1 MPDRPASTG
10 RKERRRKRP
19 ERSLRARILR
29 VVGGVLICLM
39 LLMGAAALLTRTA
52 LCKVWLLPTI
62 GSAMGVT
69 VEAGHARVLADGT
82 VVLED
87 AAFILPGIDGEAARF
102 LEVDRLE
109 VDPDL
114 SRPGIPI
121 SRMRLDG
128 ALLRISQDA
137 TADRVNLQFLEI
149 PGSGGGSGRRAT
161 APPRI
166 DLRSGVVQ
174 FGEHDAGGF
183 RVLKQMSV
191 RGEIVPSRDPGAVQD
206 AWSIALYQVDPSD
219 PDHAIEDGISVGG
232 TIDQD
237 GVRLTMERASLAD
250 WPAAAVPSR
259 HRGVFEMLALEGE
272 IERTF
277 LEFQWEGT
285 VAAGMEVR
293 NVALTLPFERREPRD
308 GGGEAGGESGA
319 GPGAG
324 PGAASDGEGGMVR
337 LTRSGGT
344 ILFTGGGVE
353 ATLEGWVEDLPYH
366 VELEYQG
373 LSGDSPFTCE
383 LTTDEF
389 RLSER
394 PRLLPFMPHE
404 VAERLAD
411 FQNPTGIVSAQVL
424 VERGGAT
431 PEGEAATTFSGR
443 IRVRDGRAAFKI
455 FPYPFE
461 QMEADV
467 FFDETQVRIDSI
479 TGESASGARLVASG
493 LVTPLGEEAEVTIR
507 VVVTGA
513 RLDDAMLASMDADQA
528 ALLRSIFSRER
539 LGSLTE
545 AGLVLTP
552 GGRDDRMAERD
563 AANRRLAELSA
574 VSGPAAREEAREVRR
589 RLSEA
594 ERALRRPEF
603 AFGGEANVNVLVHR
617 ERGLVSRWSTRVEIG
632 LPRAGLLPEAFPLP
646 IVARGVRVLIENDEL
661 RLTQG
666 TFAPVSGGTAEIEAR
681 VTMPSRRSDGSR
693 GQGSIVPHLAIQAS
707 DVPLDELLAYAI
719 GHVGGVGA
727 GGTDVP
733 AWTTGLQ
740 AAARGG
746 VVSAGVVVGA
756 REDGSLGYDV
766 SAEFDRAVFVAPV
779 SLGGGPRLSLLAR
792 HGRVQASESRL
803 DIGFDA
809 SLQAHG
815 QTGGGSSEAGTEASN
830 GGQGESAA
838 RAVGQARID
847 ASLALRAT
855 EEVEANA
862 YTISI
867 AGRDVVS
874 EMPIE
879 TLVGVLAP
887 EVETT
892 LRGLRER
899 YEPRGVVGGS
909 VRVAGVLGDEPRSVE
924 VDMASLAGASI
935 ALEPGRVGLE
945 NAEGVLRVSLPR
957 QDAPGWLAAEAFA
970 ADSSLDGVAAGRWSL
985 DGRVELLAG
994 DAGAMRAGALDV
1006 RVGVRDADLGS
1017 GLVRSAMQTFAPEA
1031 AGALL
1036 PRNPVGGFDLDL
1048 AATRAGVDDD
1058 AAYEGV
1064 FRPRSFAL
1072 DLRGQRI
1079 AFDSVSG
1086 AVFFD
1091 AAGGQAEGVRAA
1103 GPDFAIAGDA
1113 SWAWTGQ
1120 GQTLVEATFS
1130 ADAAGLSPRVLALL
1144 PAELVAGFEEI
1155 GLAVAGPV
1163 SVLEATISANMPAE
1177 GDASVRASG
1186 AVHASG
1192 VSASVGVPI
1201 EEGVGTVWFEA
1212 DAQAGRPASYTLNIA
1227 GDSVRASGVA
1237 LTRARARVAS
1247 GASAGEVVIPLLEA
1261 EAYGGRLAGSGRM
1274 VRGGAGRSELRYDVA
1289 LQASGVRFA
1298 SLLEELERNRRLE
1311 REAEGAAPAGDPGV
1325 PAVVAD
1331 GAGGGAE
1338 SVPPDAS
1345 RGLLAAEVSL
1355 AGVVGRDA
1363 TRRGRGSIQVGDGPV
1378 VSLPL
1383 LMPIIEMTNLR
1394 LPAST
1399 PLDVAFGEFYVLG
1412 DTVTFEELSAFTRTV
1427 EIWGYGELDW
1437 ASQRLDMRFNTRST
1451 APIPVVSE
1459 LIEGV
1464 RNELFSTRVR
1474 GTLDEPDVQG
1484 VQFQGA
1490 RRVIDTLLG
1499 DGPDEQERRLAE
1511 IGERARLNRSRA
1523 LRAGERLRWLVASQ
1537 MEGEAGPRE

>member
-1 MPDRPASTG
+1 
-10 RKERRRKRP
+10 
-19 ERSLRARILR
+19 
-29 VVGGVLICLM
+29 
-39 LLMGAAALLTRTA
+39 
-52 LCKVWLLPTI
+52 
-62 GSAMGVT
+62 
-69 VEAGHARVLADGT
+69 
-82 VVLED
+82 
-87 AAFILPGIDGEAARF
+87 
-102 LEVDRLE
+102 
-109 VDPDL
+109 
-114 SRPGIPI
+114 
-121 SRMRLDG
+121 
-128 ALLRISQDA
+128 
-137 TADRVNLQFLEI
+137 
-149 PGSGGGSGRRAT
+149 
-161 APPRI
+161 
-166 DLRSGVVQ
+166 
-174 FGEHDAGGF
+174 
-183 RVLKQMSV
+183 
-191 RGEIVPSRDPGAVQD
+191 QD
-206 AWSIALYQVDPSD
+206 AWSIALVQVDPND
-219 PDHAIEDGISVGG
+219 PEHAIQDGISVGG

-277 LEFQWEGT
+277 LEFQWEGS

-293 NVALTLPFERREPRD
+293 NVALTLPFEPREPRD
-308 GGGEAGGESGA
+308 GDAAGQAGGESDAGPDGPADGAADGA
-319 GPGAG
+319 G
-324 PGAASDGEGGMVR
+324 EMVR

-344 ILFTGGGVE
+344 ILFTGAGVE

-366 VELEYQG
+366 VHLVYQG
-373 LSGDSPFTCE
+373 LAGDSPFVCE

-411 FQNPTGIVSAQVL
+411 FRSPTGIVSAEV
-424 VERGGAT
+424 VVARAGAT
-431 PEGEAATTFSGR
+431 PEGASDTTFSGR
-443 IRVRDGRAAFKI
+443 IRVRDGRAAFKA
-455 FPYPFE
+455 FPYQFE

-479 TGESASGARLVASG
+479 TGESSSGARLVASG
-493 LVTPLGEEAEVTIR
+493 LVTPLGDEAEVTIR

-513 RLDDAMLASMDADQA
+513 RLDEAMLAAMDPDQA
-528 ALLRSIFSRER
+528 SLVRSIFSRDR
-539 LGSLTE
+539 LASLTE
-545 AGLVLTP
+545 AGLLLTS
-552 GGRDDRMAERD
+552 GDRDDRMAQRD
-563 AANRRLAELSA
+563 AANRRLAELA
-574 VSGPAAREEAREVRR
+574 TVPGLAAREEAREARR

-632 LPRAGLLPEAFPLP
+632 MPHAGLLPEAFPLP
-646 IVARGVRVLIENDEL
+646 IVARGVRVLIEDDEL

-666 TFAPVSGGTAEIEAR
+666 SFEPVSGGTAQIDAR
-681 VTMPSRRSDGSR
+681 VTMPARRGDGSPGR
-693 GQGSIVPHLAIQAS
+693 GSIVPHLAIQAS
-707 DVPLDELLAYAI
+707 DVPLDELLAFAI
-719 GHVGGVGA
+719 GHVGSVGA
-727 GGTDVP
+727 NAEAP
-733 AWTTGLQ
+733 AWTAGLQ
-740 AAARGG
+740 AATRGG
-746 VVSAGVVVGA
+746 VVNAGVVVAA

-766 SAEFDRAVFVAPV
+766 SAEFDRAVFVAPP
-779 SLGGGPRLSLLAR
+779 SSAGGPRLSLLAR
-792 HGRVQASESRL
+792 QGRVRASEARL
-803 DIGFDA
+803 DIGFNA

-815 QTGGGSSEAGTEASN
+815 TGDAAPSEQGAAEPE
-830 GGQGESAA
+830 GGQGSGAA
-838 RAVGQARID
+838 RAIGQARID
-847 ASLALRAT
+847 ASLALRVT
-855 EEVEANA
+855 ESDETNA
-862 YTISI
+862 YTLSI

-887 EVETT
+887 DVESL
-892 LRGLRER
+892 LRGLRAR

-924 VDMASLAGASI
+924 VDVASLAAASI
-935 ALEPGRVGLE
+935 ALEPGRVGFDD
-945 NAEGVLRVSLPR
+945 AVGVLRVSLPR
-957 QDAPGWLAAEAFA
+957 AGAPGLLVAEGFA
-970 ADSSLDGVAAGRWSL
+970 SDSSLDGVPAGRWSL
-985 DGRVELLAG
+985 DGRVELLVADAENAQPVDGGGAG
-994 DAGAMRAGALDV
+994 GVEVAAEREVATPAIRAGALDV
-1006 RVGVRDADLGS
+1006 RVGFRDADLAS
-1017 GLVRSAMQTFAPEA
+1017 GLVRSAMQTFAPQA
-1031 AGALL
+1031 ASMLL
-1036 PRNPVGGFDLDL
+1036 PRDPAGSFDLDL
-1048 AATRAGVDDD
+1048 AASRADGDGG
-1058 AAYEGV
+1058 AAYEGE
-1064 FRPRSFAL
+1064 FRPHSLAF

-1079 AFDSVSG
+1079 VFDSVTG
-1086 AVFFD
+1086 GVFFD

-1103 GPDFAIAGDA
+1103 GPDFAVAGDA
-1113 SWAWTGQ
+1113 SWAWVGP
-1120 GQTLVEATFS
+1120 GQTLVEAAFS
-1130 ADAAGLSPRVLALL
+1130 ADAPGLSPRVLAVL
-1144 PAELVAGFEEI
+1144 PAELVAGFEEV
-1155 GLAVAGPV
+1155 GLGVSGPV
-1163 SVLEATISANMPAE
+1163 SVLEATISANVPAE
-1177 GDASVRASG
+1177 GDVSVRTSG

-1201 EEGVGTVWFEA
+1201 EDGVGTVWFEA
-1212 DAQAGRPASYTLNIA
+1212 DAQAGRPVSYTLNIA

-1247 GASAGEVVIPLLEA
+1247 GASPGEVIIPLLEG
-1261 EAYGGRLAGSGRM
+1261 EVYGGRLAGSGRM
-1274 VRGGAGRSELRYDVA
+1274 IRAGPGRSELRYDVA

-1311 REAEGAAPAGDPGV
+1311 REAEGGEGAAPAGDPGL
-1325 PAVVAD
+1325 PAVAAS
-1331 GAGGGAE
+1331 GAGNGAE

-1383 LMPIIEMTNLR
+1383 LMPIIEVTNLR

-1437 ASQRLDMRFNTRST
+1437 ASRRLDMRFNTRST

-1474 GTLDEPDVQG
+1474 GTLDEPDVQS